1 MSTRSITRIW
11 LPGKMPLATIYRQMD
26 GYPTG
31 MGADLKKILANYKI
45 GNGMKKIPN
54 YANGIDELGAKLIQK
69 LKAENPYGNIYLQ
82 SPTAPISSDIEW
94 IYDVEQMG
102 EPIVPTPATIKG
114 FDWNKTI
121 GVKLTVTDAGANK
134 VKFSGDIKKFDP
146 KKAEEA

>member
-31 MGADLKKILANYKI
+31 MGKDLKKILAKYKI
-45 GNGMKKIPN
+45 GNGSRAIPN

-69 LKAENPYGNIYLQ
+69 LKSQNPYGNIYLQ
-82 SPTAPISSDIEW
+82 APTAHIPSDIEW
-94 IYDVEQMG
+94 IYDVEEGTLKG
-102 EPIVPTPATIKG
+102 EGLDATS
-114 FDWNKTI
+114 
-121 GVKLTVTDAGANK
+121 GVKLTVTERGWDGKPDK
-134 VKFSGDIKKFDP
+134 VKFSGDITKFDP